1 MSDLLKN
8 KVTIVTGGGSGIGRA
23 SAILFAK
30 EGAKVVVANR
40 SVEKGE
46 DTVNIIKEMGGEAH
60 FVMTDVGKKDD
71 IINLITKT
79 VEIFGRLDCAF
90 NCAGIDGVK
99 KNIIDIE
106 EEEWNEVID
115 TNLKGTFFLL
125 KHEIKQM
132 LKQGYS
138 GTIVNMASINGLFG
152 RTKRTPYNSSRSGI
166 ISLTKTTALEYI
178 KDKIRINC
186 IAPAA
191 VNTDLFIKYT
201 KGDKDIMKQYAD
213 AHPIGRI
220 CSPEEIAE
228 AVLWLLSEKSS
239 FVVGHTLVID
249 GGASI

>member
-1 MSDLLKN
+1 MSDLFKN

-30 EGAKVVVANR
+30 EGALVVIANR
-40 SVEKGE
+40 SVDRGE
-46 DTVNIIKEMGGEAH
+46 EAVNIIKEMGGEAH
-60 FVMTDVGKKDD
+60 FVKTDICKKDD

-99 KNIIDIE
+99 KNITDIE

-125 KHEIKQM
+125 KYEIKQM
-132 LKQGYS
+132 LKQGHG
-138 GTIVNMASINGLFG
+138 GTIVNMASINGLLG
-152 RTKRTPYNSSRSGI
+152 RPKRTPYNSSRSGI

-186 IAPAA
+186 VAPAA
-191 VNTDLFIKYT
+191 VDTDLFLKYT
-201 KGDKDIMKQYAD
+201 KGSSDIMKQYES

-220 CSPEEIAE
+220 CTPEEVAE
-228 AVLWLLSEKSS
+228 AALWLLSEKSS